1 MHFEGTSGDMWRR
14 IGCEQ
19 LWIPLDRCPE
29 IMSGWFMWALRDAV
43 AVAGHVDT
51 ASNARAFYR
60 RLADEIGWA
69 CDHGSLACT
78 LPHRATLAPPFHWEY
93 LQETLQS
100 AKLLSKIV
108 LTLGGGNTETLP
120 SEGTPAQLSAF
131 TDLIG
136 SVAPL
141 AGALDPIGSPV
152 TTLRQSLEH
161 QAAHVI
167 YLIYGHGTPVLFV
180 LGIVRYMPWP
190 DEAAAIA
197 CLPPGPDGG
206 KCCCNREPHRV
217 ARLPRCNVHPIGKH
231 FVFVSSVSVCDNCGH
246 RRILRF
252 CSCMW
257 PLTPWLSD
265 FGEWPAQHVNR
276 HQSGAGAQ
284 TKLADL
290 AGEHLEVRGGLT
302 LLTSISA
309 GAEFE
314 LIRCL

>member
-180 LGIVRYMPWP
+180 LGIVSTCLGLTRRRRLPASLLALM
-190 DEAAAIA
+190 AASVVAIA
-197 CLPPGPDGG
+197 
-206 KCCCNREPHRV
+206 
-217 ARLPRCNVHPIGKH
+217 
-231 FVFVSSVSVCDNCGH
+231 S
-246 RRILRF
+246 RIVL
-252 CSCMW
+252 
-257 PLTPWLSD
+257 
-265 FGEWPAQHVNR
+265 
-276 HQSGAGAQ
+276 
-284 TKLADL
+284 LAYLD
-290 AGEHLEVRGGLT
+290 A
-302 LLTSISA
+302 TSIPSVNTLYSSPASPFVIIVAIVGSYAFVRACGRSHPGYPTSA
-309 GAEFE
+309 NGP
-314 LIRCL
+314 LSM